1 MVKPSDHRLSG
12 CAPLLEYIKLRH
24 PRGDLVCDVASVN
37 HALRAQHG
45 CFLGQAHQPHRS
57 EVGATRPRTSHS
69 STGDDKGKYYNYLR
83 VSNHTDDLAVTQ
95 HLTEIVLD
103 ALLAEIIGPLLAG
116 LGECLLLA
124 LVPD

>member
-1 MVKPSDHRLSG
+1 MRSAQQDQGHRKV
-12 CAPLLEYIKLRH
+12 LLVTK
-24 PRGDLVCDVASVN
+24 G
-37 HALRAQHG
+37 
-45 CFLGQAHQPHRS
+45 
-57 EVGATRPRTSHS
+57 
-69 STGDDKGKYYNYLR
+69 GKYHNYLR

>member
-1 MVKPSDHRLSG
+1 MRSAQQDQGHR
-12 CAPLLEYIKLRH
+12 AVLLM
-24 PRGDLVCDVASVN
+24 
-37 HALRAQHG
+37 
-45 CFLGQAHQPHRS
+45 
-57 EVGATRPRTSHS
+57 
-69 STGDDKGKYYNYLR
+69 DKGIYYNYLR